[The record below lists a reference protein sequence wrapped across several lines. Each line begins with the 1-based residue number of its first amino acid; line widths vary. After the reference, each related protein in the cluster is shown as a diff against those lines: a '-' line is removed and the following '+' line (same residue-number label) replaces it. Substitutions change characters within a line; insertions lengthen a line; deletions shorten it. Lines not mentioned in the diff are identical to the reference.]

1 MQINKVFTII
11 IPMYNAE
18 KTIERTLASLISNK
32 NFIYEVIIVDD
43 HSTDNSLSKISVF
56 EKFFPIRCI
65 QSEGIGNPGAA
76 RKTGILN
83 AKSEWITFLDADDC
97 LTSSCLYYVIKQIQE
112 DTILLHTQQIYY
124 ESGNFNKNDIDFS
137 IHSCGGNFYKL
148 QYLIDNNLLPH
159 DELSQSQ
166 DEYFNKII
174 ISYINFY
181 DNTIDKEK
189 SIKYFQYPTYEV
201 HHDIE
206 EYTSYS
212 FENWADYLC
221 KYHLL
226 CDQYIIE
233 FFENKKVDL
242 SFLKND
248 LIEDFIFVF
257 FLTQALILDRD
268 IIFDLTEN
276 AVYFKNFLIRF
287 NKIYNTTQKEIINYY
302 YNNPKM
308 VKSFLQGAFA
318 SSGIKFKNF
327 ISFKNFV
334 NNCLH
339 DKEFQ
344 STNFYRSFHTRLTYN
359 K

>member
-32 NFIYEVIIVDD
+32 DFIYEVLIIDD

-56 EKFFPIRCI
+56 EQFFPIRCI
-65 QSEGIGNPGAA
+65 KSEGTKNPGVA

-97 LTSSCLYYVIKQIQE
+97 LTSNCLYYVIKQIQE

-124 ESGNFNKNDIDFS
+124 ESGDFNKDDIDFS
-137 IHSCGGNFYKL
+137 IYSCGGNFYKL

-159 DELSQSQ
+159 DKLKKSQ
-166 DEYFNKII
+166 DEYFNKIV
-174 ISYINFY
+174 INHITFY
-181 DNTIDKEK
+181 DDTIDKEK
-189 SIKYFQYPTYEV
+189 AIKYFYYPVYEV

-212 FENWADYLC
+212 FEDWADYLC

-226 CDQYIIE
+226 CDIYVMN
-233 FFENKKVDL
+233 FFENRKEQL
-242 SFLKND
+242 SFLKKD
-248 LIEDFIFVF
+248 LMEDFIFVF
-257 FLTQALILDRD
+257 FLAQALILDRD
-268 IIFDLTEN
+268 VVFDLTEN
-276 AVYFKNFLIRF
+276 AIYFKNFLITF
-287 NKIYNTTQKEIINYY
+287 NRIYNTNQKDFINYY
-302 YNNPKM
+302 YNNLQI
-308 VKSFLQGAFA
+308 VNSSFESAII
-318 SSGIKFKNF
+318 SSGIKFKSF
-327 ISFKNFV
+327 ISFKEFI
-334 NNCLH
+334 NNCLY